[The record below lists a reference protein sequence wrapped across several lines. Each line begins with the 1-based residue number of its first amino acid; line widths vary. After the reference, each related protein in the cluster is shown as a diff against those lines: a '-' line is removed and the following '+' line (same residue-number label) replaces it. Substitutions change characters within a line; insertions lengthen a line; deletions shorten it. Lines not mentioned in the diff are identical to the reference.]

1 MKNRSVQCIIFY
13 LMQISDTPKQTHSNA
28 TNERAVEKIMQ
39 CLQGIEE
46 RLSSRLD
53 SMQDAISVMKSS
65 HETL

>member
-1 MKNRSVQCIIFY
+1 MKNRCVQCIIFY
-13 LMQISDTPKQTHSNA
+13 LIQISDTPKQTQSNA
-28 TNERAVEKIMQ
+28 TNEKAIEKIMMQ

-65 HETL
+65 QET